1 MATFYL
7 YVSANNLVL
16 FEKKS
21 LEQHELHV
29 TEIEIQQK
37 RILLHLKNILKNIE
51 YQILF
56 TIFRDSGDLSLCI
69 ICIIYMII
77 DNTI

>member
-1 MATFYL
+1 MTYM
-7 YVSANNLVL
+7 
-16 FEKKS
+16 
-21 LEQHELHV
+21 
-29 TEIEIQQK
+29 EISI
-37 RILLHLKNILKNIE
+37 HLKNILKNIE

-56 TIFRDSGDLSLCI
+56 TIFHDSGDLSLCI